1 MSDSDRDPLFFPPGK
16 TPEQEES
23 QGPIII
29 EPERQ
34 EKALLRLIVL
44 ASVGVLAVLLLL
56 KGDALKRAWLERSV
70 TSAPSI
76 PGQLTPEETERI
88 LRLTPQAQAETL
100 LKMDIHGTAGASALL
115 NSRLEVWRHR
125 LRPDQR
131 FMGLI
136 NQAMNSDDSMQLRAD
151 GVELLL
157 AAYGVDKTPASVEAF
172 IQRSEPGQQY
182 RTWALWMLAALG
194 SRGVEPGRVHET
206 LMSALHD
213 PQEDVRRWAAESLA
227 LSGDDDAVPALLET
241 LRSDPSRLVR
251 NRAAAGIAVNGML
264 TEKQRMSAVPELL
277 KDVEDPSVDAA
288 TRADIYHVFRDL
300 SHRAFPDDPAP
311 WRAWYASTQ
320 ASSPPQKP
328 SR

>member
-1 MSDSDRDPLFFPPGK
+1 MSDSDRDPLFFAPGK

-44 ASVGVLAVLLLL
+44 AALAVLAVLLLL
-56 KGDALKRAWLERSV
+56 KGDALKRAWMERSV
-70 TSAPSI
+70 ANAPSA
-76 PGQLTPEETERI
+76 PGQLTPAETERI
-88 LRLTPQAQAETL
+88 LRLTVQAQAETL
-100 LKMDIHGTAGASALL
+100 LRMDIRGTAGASPLL
-115 NSRLEVWRHR
+115 NSRLEVWQHR

-131 FMGLI
+131 LMGLV
-136 NQAMNSDDSMQLRAD
+136 NEAMNSDDSMQIRTD
-151 GVELLL
+151 GVEMLL
-157 AAYGVDKTPASVEAF
+157 AAYGVDKTPASVENF
-172 IQRSEPGQQY
+172 IQKSEPGQQY
-182 RTWALWMLAALG
+182 RTWALWILAALG

-213 PQEDVRRWAAESLA
+213 PNEDVRRWAAESLA
-227 LSGDDDAVPALLET
+227 LSGDDGAVPALLEA
-241 LRSDPSRLVR
+241 LRSDPSHLVR

-264 TEKQRMSAVPELL
+264 TEQQRMSAVPELL
-277 KDVEDPSVDAA
+277 KDLDDPALDAP

-300 SHRAFPDDPAP
+300 SHRSLPDDAAQ

-320 ASSPPQKP
+320 RPAP
-328 SR
+328 SQTAAH

>member
-16 TPEQEES
+16 APEPEES
-23 QGPIII
+23 QGPITI

-44 ASVGVLAVLLLL
+44 AALGVLAVLLLL
-56 KGDALKRAWLERSV
+56 KGDALKRAWTERSV
-70 TSAPSI
+70 SNAPAV
-76 PGQLTPEETERI
+76 PGQLTPAETERI
-88 LRLTPQAQAETL
+88 LRLPSQAQAETL
-100 LKMDIHGTAGASALL
+100 LQMDIRGTAGASALIS
-115 NSRLEVWRHR
+115 SRLDAWRHH

-131 FMGLI
+131 LMGLV
-136 NQAMNSDDSMQLRAD
+136 NQAMNSDDSMHIRAD

-157 AAYGVDKTPASVEAF
+157 AAYGIEKTPAAVEDF
-172 IQRSEPGQQY
+172 IQKSEPGQQY

-227 LSGDDDAVPALLET
+227 LSGDDGAVPALLET
-241 LRSDPSRLVR
+241 MRSDSSRLVR

-264 TEKQRMSAVPELL
+264 TEQQRMSAVPELL
-277 KDVEDPSVDAA
+277 KDLDDPALDPS

-300 SHRAFPDDPAP
+300 SHRSLPDDPAQ

-320 ASSPPQKP
+320 HAAQPPP
-328 SR
+328 ATR